1 MPINDSSTPRAK
13 GGSAPAGPFTL
24 ALHQNTSAGA
34 GFRGSLEGW
43 ARAGITQVELTNALL
58 DDFLASDTL
67 AGARRVMDDLGL
79 TCVSGACG
87 VVGLLEDTPD
97 RPQAVDAFRRRCDQ
111 WAALQI
117 PVIYVTT
124 HTVRVPDANA
134 YAAAPACVH
143 ELGDIAKAAGLTVL
157 VEPLRSSPF
166 ISTITTMLQVLRA
179 AAHPSARLLFDCY
192 HFWSGLGKL
201 DDLDAVRQGEIGHV
215 HIQDVPDMPRERLDS
230 FTRIIPGD
238 GVAPLTTIL
247 QKVHAT
253 GYTGPAS
260 VELFLPQFTEA
271 DPFMLATEITAK
283 TNAVLRRAT
292 PDGRT

>member
-1 MPINDSSTPRAK
+1 MTDSPLPSVGHDTPL
-13 GGSAPAGPFTL
+13 GPFTL

-67 AGARRVMDDLGL
+67 AGARSVIADLGQ

-87 VVGLLEDTPD
+87 VVGLLEDTPE
-97 RPQAVDAFRRRCDQ
+97 RPQAMDAFRRRCDE

-117 PVIYVTT
+117 PIIYVTT
-124 HTVRVPDANA
+124 HTTRVPGADA
-134 YAAAPACVH
+134 YAKAPAFVH
-143 ELGDIAKAAGLTVL
+143 ELGEVAQASGLTVL

-166 ISTITTMLQVLRA
+166 IATITTMLQVLRE
-179 AAHPSARLLFDCY
+179 AAHPRARLLFDCY

-201 DDLDAVRQGEIGHV
+201 DDLGAVRPGEIGHV

-238 GVAPLTTIL
+238 GVAPLTTLL
-247 QKVHAT
+247 QKVAAT
-253 GYTGPAS
+253 GYSGPAS
-260 VELFLPQFTEA
+260 VELFLSEFTEA
-271 DPFMLATEITAK
+271 DPFTLATEIKAK
-283 TNAVLRRAT
+283 TNAVVRSAHLQV
-292 PDGRT
+292 GRD

>member
-1 MPINDSSTPRAK
+1 MPTNDSPTPHAD
-13 GGSAPAGPFTL
+13 GPARRPFTL

-67 AGARRVMDDLGL
+67 GAAQRVVSDLGL

-87 VVGLLEDTPD
+87 VVGLLEDRPE
-97 RPQAVDAFRRRCDQ
+97 RPQAIDAFARRCEQ

-124 HTVRVPDANA
+124 HTTQVPGADA
-134 YAAAPACVH
+134 YAAAPAFVH
-143 ELGDIAKAAGLTVL
+143 ELGTLAQAAGLTVL
-157 VEPLRSSPF
+157 IEPLRSSPF
-166 ISTITTMLQVLRA
+166 ISTITTMLEVLRA
-179 AAHPSARLLFDCY
+179 AAHPAAGLLFDCY

-201 DDLDAVRQGEIGHV
+201 DDLDAVRPGEIGHV

-247 QKVHAT
+247 RKVAAT

-260 VELFLPQFTEA
+260 VELFMPEFTRA
-271 DPFMLATEITAK
+271 DPFTLAAEITAK
-283 TNAVLRRAT
+283 TEAVLQRAF